1 MHIEPKA
8 MELLV
13 YLAKRQGEVVTREDI
28 EKDVW
33 GGTLVSYD
41 SITSTVIKLRK
52 ALQDNAREPDF
63 IATIPKRGYELIASV
78 TEREDPG
85 THEGTQ
91 SIGLQHTKNGLRSFC
106 RFPAPRPSLPEKMLY
121 KTLLVEAADDRI
133 LPPVQKTFF
142 ISILGLELDIL
153 TSACAKIEHVA
164 QQ

>member
-1 MHIEPKA
+1 MGSLRQKSFFIGDWKVSPTEGLLLRGDDVVHIEPKA

-52 ALQDNAREPDF
+52 ALQDNAREPDY
-63 IATIPKRGYELIASV
+63 ITTIPKRGYELIASV

-91 SIGLQHTKNGLRSFC
+91 SIGLQHTKKWV
-106 RFPAPRPSLPEKMLY
+106 A
-121 KTLLVEAADDRI
+121 VI
-133 LPPVQKTFF
+133 LPLSSP
-142 ISILGLELDIL
+142 
-153 TSACAKIEHVA
+153 TSFSAREDAV
-164 QQ
+164 